1 MAQLLATRTLPAG
14 VPGPGRW
21 LLDPARTRVICS
33 GRASRLLPTVRAW
46 FAATSGEVRI
56 AEDPADSALEVTI
69 DVASMTT
76 GRTAWDHALRAA
88 DPLSATDHPV
98 ATYRSHSIRWT
109 AVGRA
114 EIDGTLEL
122 SGGTQ
127 QVPLAVTYHD
137 QGDQLVTLSATGSIV
152 NHSPVS
158 LPGLSSLVP
167 HRFALDIDA
176 VALAW

>member
-1 MAQLLATRTLPAG
+1 MAQLLATRTSPAG

-21 LLDPARTRVICS
+21 LLDPARTRVTCS

-109 AVGRA
+109 AAGRA
-114 EIDGTLEL
+114 EIDGTLERRR
-122 SGGTQ
+122 TC
-127 QVPLAVTYHD
+127 VVTTHRARFTPTD
-137 QGDQLVTLSATGSIV
+137 
-152 NHSPVS
+152 PVS
-158 LPGLSSLVP
+158 PPVQAPRRRRLP
-167 HRFALDIDA
+167 FAA
-176 VALAW
+176 RR